1 MISQH
6 LFSGAIVQAN
16 SNWSH
21 GLKLFSPRPRKAVEE
36 MFNSHELKVRP
47 VATLAGSYNMWLKQC
62 HKPLMTGN
70 GVIYMYTT

>member
-1 MISQH
+1 
-6 LFSGAIVQAN
+6 
-16 SNWSH
+16 
-21 GLKLFSPRPRKAVEE
+21 

-70 GVIYMYTT
+70 GLYLPHKNGDDWGMVYEIVLTTLTV